1 MTGRLQSIPITAIR
15 INPKLQNRNVGMQ
28 KFKEHSDAK
37 RYKDHVNQLT
47 RSIRA
52 LGQQVPLSVVPAD
65 EGGSYELAPGADQ
78 AHFVPK
84 FYWLVDGHH
93 RLEALKK
100 TGSELA
106 KVEVIPG
113 KGFADALDAAR
124 LANQQVVQSLSPL
137 ERTENAWTALN
148 LERDTYRRM
157 SVKTAA
163 ATLSVSEN
171 TIKRFRD
178 AVRREGVQSEKI
190 DPSAPRDKVEQ
201 QLQAYWN
208 RKSSWGRFSI
218 IAWHVFK
225 RARREVP
232 NPTSAKA
239 EKHRIK
245 MEIAQLLFG
254 EEGRHDLKLV
264 VAALIDMGREAER
277 PDGAAYLESK
287 YKPKIYQPVTT
298 DDDEAEG
305 DHVDY
310 HQLGLEVARMR
321 AQEVESREPGDF

>member
-1 MTGRLQSIPITAIR
+1 MLGRLQSLPLDAIQTH
-15 INPKLQNRNVGMQ
+15 PKLQNRNIGMQ
-28 KFKEHSDAK
+28 KFKEYSDAK
-37 RYKDHVNQLT
+37 RYKHHVNDLARDIKT
-47 RSIRA
+47 N
-52 LGQQVPLSVVPAD
+52 GQQTPLTVVAAE
-65 EGGSYELAPGADQ
+65 EGGSYQLASGADQ
-78 AHFVPK
+78 AHFVPTR
-84 FYWLVDGHH
+84 YWLVDGHH

-100 TGSELA
+100 IGSDA
-106 KVEVIPG
+106 VQVEVVPG
-113 KGFADALDAAR
+113 KGFADATDAAR

-178 AVRREGVQSEKI
+178 AVRREGVQSGKI

-201 QLQAYWN
+201 QLQAYWS

-232 NPTSAKA
+232 NPTSARA